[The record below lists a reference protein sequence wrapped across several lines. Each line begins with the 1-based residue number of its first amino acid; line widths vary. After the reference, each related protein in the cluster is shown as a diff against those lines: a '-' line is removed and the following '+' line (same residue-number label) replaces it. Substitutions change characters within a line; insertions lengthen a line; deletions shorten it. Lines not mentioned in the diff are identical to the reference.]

1 MKLKYILISLF
12 VINTSILAN
21 YLETSKKIL
30 DITYDRSEEFIYSTS
45 DFLDRSFSAENY
57 EVEQKDLTRA
67 EVYYESVYEDGQ
79 ETLTTKDIKIRLL
92 FPRLRDKYKV
102 TFENYNTS
110 SSIDD
115 RSSSDDYLLGV
126 ANGKRRIGIKFR
138 GIEPDLFV
146 SYVLSSDYIYDNDYN
161 INIGNRAVY
170 FADFGFDNTMNL
182 NISKQ
187 LDSSTVLSFDNS
199 YRFQELYDNR
209 HEVVNSL
216 NIYHQLTKKER
227 LNATLSSYATKDDII
242 NQDLEVDYY
251 YAGLS
256 YKNFF
261 YKNRGYFQIDG
272 GAIARDENG
281 FDPKARVLFRIGALF
296 GNSKPKFN

>member
-12 VINTSILAN
+12 VINTSIFAN
-21 YLETSKKIL
+21 YLETSEKIL
-30 DITYDRSEEFIYSTS
+30 DITYDTTEEYIYDTS
-45 DFLDRSFSAENY
+45 DYLDRSFSTNDY
-57 EVEQKDLTRA
+57 EVDQKDLTRA
-67 EVYYESVYEDGQ
+67 EVYYESIYEDGQ
-79 ETLTTKDIKIRLL
+79 ENISTANIKIRVL

-115 RSSSDDYLLGV
+115 RSTSDDYLLGI
-126 ANGKRRIGIKFR
+126 ADGKRRIGVKFR
-138 GIEPDLFV
+138 GINPDLFV
-146 SYVLSSDYIYDNDYN
+146 SYKLSKDYMYDYEYN

-187 LDSSTVLSFDNS
+187 LDSSTKISFDNT

-209 HEVVNSL
+209 HEVVNSI
-216 NIYHQLTKKER
+216 NIYHQLRKKEI
-227 LNATLSSYATKDDII
+227 LNATISSYATKDDVI
-242 NQDLEVDYY
+242 NKDLEVDYY

-261 YKNRGYFQIDG
+261 YKNRGYFQVDAG
-272 GAIARDENG
+272 TIARDENG

-296 GNSKPKFN
+296 GNNKPNFK